1 MWMLSSDNGFVD
13 VPLIAKNGG
22 MLIAARVFYL
32 KQVPV
37 HPLTNTSLSPSLLRL
52 RPVLRQPPCGIR
64 LADNTVECRPG
75 GVLERLLPEPG
86 GRILDQR

>member
-1 MWMLSSDNGFVD
+1 MWMLSSDNGFVA

-22 MLIAARVFYL
+22 TLIAARVFYL

-37 HPLTNTSLSPSLLRL
+37 HPLTNTSLSSSLLRL
-52 RPVLRQPPCGIR
+52 RPVPRQPRCGIR

-75 GVLERLLPEPG
+75 GVL
-86 GRILDQR
+86 Q